1 MAAAK
6 THYEVLGVSREASHD
21 EIKRA
26 YHGLARRHHP
36 DALGPTSARL
46 VESAR
51 SRMVAINAAWRVLG
65 EPARRR
71 DYDLE
76 LGLRPW
82 KAHPGDDVADN
93 EPAEADVGSDYP
105 DWFEPDDSVPAA
117 HLEEEIDENQRRSVA
132 DFVVFVPVGLA
143 ALAVA
148 AFALSLVVSSPAL
161 FTLSV
166 ALVPVTLVTFL
177 LTPLVV
183 IATRV
188 RSRC

>member
-6 THYEVLGVSREASHD
+6 THYEVLGVSRGATND

-26 YHGLARRHHP
+26 YHQLARRHHP
-36 DALGPTSARL
+36 DVLGPASSRL
-46 VESAR
+46 VDSAR
-51 SRMVAINAAWRVLG
+51 SRMVAINGAWTVLG
-65 EPARRR
+65 DPARRR

-82 KAHPGDDVADN
+82 RALTAEEVAGD
-93 EPAEADVGSDYP
+93 EPDEPDAGTDYP
-105 DWFEPDDSVPAA
+105 DWFEPDDYVPAA

-148 AFALSLVVSSPAL
+148 AFALSLVVSSQGL
-161 FTLSV
+161 FMLSV
-166 ALVPVTLVTFL
+166 ALVPVALVTFL